1 MNDKETEKYVFKFE
15 CAESWENLT
24 ETENKNI
31 RHCQRCDKNV
41 HLVQNS
47 KDFAANAEKGNC
59 VFSLPMRTAG
69 MPMRRRKFLQKRKT
83 IKNVGKCLMNNI

>member
-31 RHCQRCDKNV
+31 RHCQQCNKNV

-47 KDFAANAEKGNC
+47 EDFAANAEKGNC
-59 VFSLPMRTAG
+59 VFSLPIRTAG
-69 MPMRRRKFLQKRKT
+69 MPMPPQVFTETKDD
-83 IKNVGKCLMNNI
+83 

>member
-24 ETENKNI
+24 ETEDENI

-41 HLVQNS
+41 HLVQNIEGFVS
-47 KDFAANAEKGNC
+47 NADRGNC
-59 VFSLPMRTAG
+59 IYSVPLRTAG
-69 MPMRRRKFLQKRKT
+69 IPVVPEEF
-83 IKNVGKCLMNNI
+83 